1 MRSFQGLVPA
11 PAPFFYVV
19 VKKVELTTIAW
30 WQVLHYYI
38 LTTIAKTRLKN
49 KMGFAFGSLLCT
61 TKKHS
66 IWGAS
71 FCFKKYYKEEI
82 QFLNLIIYS

>member
-1 MRSFQGLVPA
+1 M
-11 PAPFFYVV
+11 
-19 VKKVELTTIAW
+19 E
-30 WQVLHYYI
+30 
-38 LTTIAKTRLKN
+38 
-49 KMGFAFGSLLCT
+49 FAFGSLPRT

-82 QFLNLIIYS
+82 QFLNLIIFS

>member
-1 MRSFQGLVPA
+1 M
-11 PAPFFYVV
+11 
-19 VKKVELTTIAW
+19 E
-30 WQVLHYYI
+30 
-38 LTTIAKTRLKN
+38 
-49 KMGFAFGSLLCT
+49 FAFGSLPCT

-82 QFLNLIIYS
+82 QFLNLIIFS